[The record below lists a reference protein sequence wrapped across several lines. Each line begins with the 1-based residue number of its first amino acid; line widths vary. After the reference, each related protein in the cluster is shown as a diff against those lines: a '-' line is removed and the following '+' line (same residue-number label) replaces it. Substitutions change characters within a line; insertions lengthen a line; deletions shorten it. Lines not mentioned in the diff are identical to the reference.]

1 MVGQCHR
8 SGASRW
14 EYPIFSSDRVK
25 DRKSVFLAHASTLPA
40 PSQLNNVISHL
51 TSLSVRKKATHCM
64 YAYRIVLDPANPS
77 NKIVGQYD
85 GGESG
90 SGERL
95 SRLLEANEC
104 NNVVVVVSRWY
115 GGVKLG
121 SDRWKLISIVAKEAL
136 LRGNF
141 IEEKNVDTTKTTG
154 KPGAKEKKK

>member
-1 MVGQCHR
+1 M
-8 SGASRW
+8 
-14 EYPIFSSDRVK
+14 
-25 DRKSVFLAHASTLPA
+25 FLAHASTLPTL
-40 PSQLNNVISHL
+40 SELNNLIDHL
-51 TSLSVRKKATHCM
+51 TSLPAMKKATHCM
-64 YAYRIVLDPANPS
+64 YAYRIVRDPS
-77 NKIVGQYD
+77 NASSKTVGQHD

-121 SDRWKLISIVAKEAL
+121 SDRWKLISAVAKEAL

-141 IEEKNVDTTKTTG
+141 IKEKTVDTTKMSG
-154 KPGAKEKKK
+154 KPGVKKKKR